1 MRTLEKPSRSS
12 ASRTLRTSCGLTP
25 RGSKRPICG
34 DSERSTIVVDV
45 SSRTPQSCGPSA
57 RATATAVP
65 TQSLSKS
72 TSTITSIS
80 RAERLDEAARREHG
94 VAAVGRDQPVRHRAH
109 AAPAPPRGLRVGRD
123 ADRARDVRG
132 VAVAGLHAVMVVA
145 RREVEDRLAARPRA
159 RPRARCARSACGARA
174 CPGRRV
180 SRWQKSAVVALDRHH
195 GLPRLDLVAVVEG
208 VHDELVPAGLPA
220 RRRRR
225 RARCTRAARRSP
237 RPCRRARTG
246 GAGRP
251 ASARAGGGASRSSTC
266 FVKTKYAS
274 E

>member
-34 DSERSTIVVDV
+34 DSERSTIVADV

-72 TSTITSIS
+72 TSTIDVHLG
-80 RAERLDEAARREHG
+80 AERLDEAPRRQHR

-109 AAPAPPRGLRVGRD
+109 PAPAPPRGLRVGRD

-132 VAVAGLHAVMVVA
+132 VAVAGLHAVVVVA
-145 RREVEDRLAARPRA
+145 RREVEDRLAARRA
-159 RPRARCARSACGARA
+159 HDLAHVARDQRAARERA
-174 CPGRRV
+174 EVDGLEVAEER
-180 SRWQKSAVVALDRHH
+180 VVALDRHH
-195 GLPRLDLVAVVEG
+195 GLPRLDLVAVVER
-208 VHDELVPAGLPA
+208 VHDELVPARLPGA
-220 RRRRR
+220 VGAE

-237 RPCRRARTG
+237 RPCRRAPTG

-251 ASARAGGGASRSSTC
+251 ASARAGGARRAPAPAS
-266 FVKTKYAS
+266 
-274 E
+274 